1 LLSRLLLR
9 GTLSLYTGCAPGD
22 HELLLGSRGKPFLD
36 ETIPPGGLSFSLTHS
51 HGLLGLAVTK
61 GRELGLDI
69 EAVRD
74 KSDLLGLARHCFS
87 PRELAALTALPPSEH
102 VERFFALW
110 TLKESYIKARGLGLS
125 LPLDSFSFG
134 LDPRTQPLGLTC
146 EPTCEDDATRW
157 RLWQLRLGDQHA
169 AALFCDTARCPA
181 HPAVQ
186 RSVCSPTISL
196 KPWGAILCTAS
207 PCGSGV
213 GTATICSNVRAQPWP
228 SEKNARAF
236 PALRACLQ
244 LPLWALWDRPTAR
257 GPWVNKTLG

>member
-1 LLSRLLLR
+1 MLTLGEQEVHVHVLKDTPDLSAVQLETAATWLSSVEKARHDRYVFAHSRREFLLSRLLLR
-9 GTLSLYTGCAPGD
+9 GTLSLYTGRAPGD

-69 EAVRD
+69 EAVRE

-102 VERFFALW
+102 GERFFALW

-125 LPLDSFSFG
+125 LPLDSFSFV
-134 LDPRTQPLGLTC
+134 LDPGTQPLGLTC
-146 EPTCEDDATRW
+146 EPVCEDDATRW

-169 AALFCDTARCPA
+169 AALTVAAGTDTPLTLRFF
-181 HPAVQ
+181 
-186 RSVCSPTISL
+186 
-196 KPWGAILCTAS
+196 
-207 PCGSGV
+207 
-213 GTATICSNVRAQPWP
+213 ATQPDAP
-228 SEKNARAF
+228 PIPLSTETCV
-236 PALRACLQ
+236 LR
-244 LPLWALWDRPTAR
+244 R
-257 GPWVNKTLG
+257 